1 MDRRTIIKYMA
12 SITGCDVKVNVEKGV
27 MYIKLVDNIDGQLVY
42 CVSQSINGKLISD
55 VQKQLTDELFNKLIV
70 PGKFNN

>member
-12 SITGCDVKVNVEKGV
+12 SITGCDVKVQVEKGV
-27 MYIKLVDNIDGQLVY
+27 MSIRLVDNVDE
-42 CVSQSINGKLISD
+42 KLIHVVSARIGDRLLTD

-70 PGKFNN
+70 PGRFNN

>member
-1 MDRRTIIKYMA
+1 MA

-27 MYIKLVDNIDGQLVY
+27 MYIRLVDNVDEKPIHVVSARIGDRLVT
-42 CVSQSINGKLISD
+42 D

-70 PGKFNN
+70 PGRFNN